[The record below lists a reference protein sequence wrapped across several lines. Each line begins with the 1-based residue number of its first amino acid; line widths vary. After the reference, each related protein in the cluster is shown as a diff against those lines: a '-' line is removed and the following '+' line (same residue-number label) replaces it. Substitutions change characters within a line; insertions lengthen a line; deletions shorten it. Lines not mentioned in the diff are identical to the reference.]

1 MSGSDL
7 AETSFRALSHR
18 KVRKCLLRRLRSLK
32 HITQLS
38 EGERYE
44 IITIHIVQKY
54 EFHRYAKYPTFQ
66 FKHGA

>member
-1 MSGSDL
+1 MSGSAYGSPL
-7 AETSFRALSHR
+7 AEINFRGLSHR

-44 IITIHIVQKY
+44 IITIHTVQKY
-54 EFHRYAKYPTFQ
+54 EFHRYAKYLAF
-66 FKHGA
+66 